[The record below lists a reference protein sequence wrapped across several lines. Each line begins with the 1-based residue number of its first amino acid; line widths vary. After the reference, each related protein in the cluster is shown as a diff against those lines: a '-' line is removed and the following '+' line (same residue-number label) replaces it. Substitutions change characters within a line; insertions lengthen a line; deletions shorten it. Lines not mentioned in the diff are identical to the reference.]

1 MVMNHSLK
9 ERDCTFAWQ
18 SPVMSSIEIASKT
31 CKNRLK
37 NEHFSSL
44 HKTLAE
50 SLTEAALSHF
60 HPVFS

>member
-1 MVMNHSLK
+1 
-9 ERDCTFAWQ
+9 
-18 SPVMSSIEIASKT
+18 MSSIEIASKT

-60 HPVFS
+60 IRRLAECHAIYLGMINR